1 MLSITARCGRVV
13 SVQILD
19 IYAIRARPYLSVN
32 KYLTV
37 SIECLQLIAMI
48 ISFKHKGL
56 ELFFTKGSLKSI
68 PAQYAG
74 RIERLLDRLDASKE
88 PDDMNLPGYKFHQL
102 KGRRKYEFAVSVT
115 GNWRITFEF
124 EGDDATN
131 VNLEDYH

>member
-1 MLSITARCGRVV
+1 
-13 SVQILD
+13 
-19 IYAIRARPYLSVN
+19 
-32 KYLTV
+32 
-37 SIECLQLIAMI
+37 MI

-68 PAQYAG
+68 PALYAV
-74 RIERLLDRLDASKE
+74 RIERMLDRLDASKQ

-102 KGRRKYEFAVSVT
+102 KGTRKYEFAVSVT

-124 EGDDATN
+124 EGEDATN

>member
-1 MLSITARCGRVV
+1 
-13 SVQILD
+13 
-19 IYAIRARPYLSVN
+19 
-32 KYLTV
+32 
-37 SIECLQLIAMI
+37 MI

-56 ELFFTKGSLKSI
+56 ELFFREGSFKSI

-74 RIERLLDRLDASKE
+74 RIERMLDRLDACKE

-102 KGRRKYEFAVSVT
+102 KGTRKYEFAVTVT

-124 EGDDATN
+124 EGDNAMN

>member
-1 MLSITARCGRVV
+1 
-13 SVQILD
+13 
-19 IYAIRARPYLSVN
+19 
-32 KYLTV
+32 
-37 SIECLQLIAMI
+37 MI
-48 ISFKHKGL
+48 ISFIHKGL

-74 RIERLLDRLDASKE
+74 RIERMLDRLDASKQ

-102 KGRRKYEFAVSVT
+102 KGIRKYEFAVSVT

-124 EGDDATN
+124 EGDDAIN